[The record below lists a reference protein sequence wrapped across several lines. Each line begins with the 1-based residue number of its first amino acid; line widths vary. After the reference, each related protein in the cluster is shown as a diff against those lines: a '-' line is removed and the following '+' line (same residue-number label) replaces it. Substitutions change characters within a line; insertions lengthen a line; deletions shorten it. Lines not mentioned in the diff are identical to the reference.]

1 MRHSLHQISFET
13 QGAIEF
19 VDLTERVRSACAES
33 GIRDGLATVYT
44 THTTAGVKINERCE
58 RLQCDMKVFLEKVV
72 PAGGYR
78 HDEDTVDGRPNG
90 KGHLMALL
98 MNASETIPV
107 CGGKL
112 MLGQW
117 QSIFFVELDG
127 PRPERQVAVRIVG
140 E

>member
-1 MRHSLHQISFET
+1 MRHSLHHISLET

-19 VDLTERVRSACAES
+19 VDVTERVRSACAES

-44 THTTAGVKINERCE
+44 THTTAGVKINERCD
-58 RLQCDMKVFLEKVV
+58 RLQRDMRDFLEQVV
-72 PAGGYR
+72 PAGDYR

-90 KGHLMALL
+90 QGHLMALL
-98 MNASETIPV
+98 MGASETIPV

-112 MLGQW
+112 MLGKW
-117 QSIFFVELDG
+117 QSIFFLELDG
-127 PRPERQVAVRIVG
+127 PRKERQVTVRIVG